1 MSYGIRFALFQ
12 GGFFM
17 TTGID
22 KSINLLEKML
32 NVSATK
38 HKVIANNIA
47 NINTPG
53 YKKLEVSFAEQL
65 EKIIK
70 DTSTNKFD
78 AFQPKIVVS
87 KEDTNGTVR
96 NDGNNVDMD
105 KEVSAL
111 MKNTLSYS
119 VYTQLLAKKM
129 ELVKSAI
136 ENSRV

>member
-1 MSYGIRFALFQ
+1 MI
-12 GGFFM
+12 
-17 TTGID
+17 TDVD

-32 NVSATK
+32 DVSAIK

-53 YKKLEVSFAEQL
+53 YKKMEISFSDQL
-65 EKIIK
+65 DKAIK
-70 DTSTNKFD
+70 DTAMNKFD
-78 AFQPKIVVS
+78 TIQPKIIIAEND
-87 KEDTNGTVR
+87 KNETIR

-105 KEVSAL
+105 KEISAL
-111 MKNTLSYS
+111 MKNTSAYNIYS
-119 VYTQLLAKKM
+119 QLLAKKM

>member
-1 MSYGIRFALFQ
+1 MI
-12 GGFFM
+12 
-17 TTGID
+17 TGID

-32 NVSATK
+32 DVSATK

-53 YKKLEVSFAEQL
+53 YKKMEVSFAEQL
-65 EKIIK
+65 EKVIK
-70 DTSTNKFD
+70 DTSANKFD
-78 AFQPKIVVS
+78 ALQPKIVVS
-87 KEDTNGTVR
+87 KEDTNGAVR

-111 MKNTLSYS
+111 MKNTLSYN

>member
-1 MSYGIRFALFQ
+1 MI
-12 GGFFM
+12 
-17 TTGID
+17 TGID
-22 KSINLLEKML
+22 KSINLLEIML
-32 NVSATK
+32 DVSATK

-53 YKKLEVSFAEQL
+53 YKKMEVSFAEQL
-65 EKIIK
+65 EKVIK
-70 DTSTNKFD
+70 DTSVSKFD

-87 KEDTNGTVR
+87 KEGTNVAIR

-111 MKNTLSYS
+111 MKNTLSYN

>member
-1 MSYGIRFALFQ
+1 MI
-12 GGFFM
+12 
-17 TTGID
+17 TGID
-22 KSINLLEKML
+22 KSINMLEKML

-65 EKIIK
+65 EKVIK
-70 DTSTNKFD
+70 DTSANKFD
-78 AFQPKIVVS
+78 TFQPKIVVS
-87 KEDTNGTVR
+87 KDDTNGTVR

>member
-1 MSYGIRFALFQ
+1 MI
-12 GGFFM
+12 
-17 TTGID
+17 TDVD

-32 NVSATK
+32 DVSAIK

-53 YKKLEVSFAEQL
+53 YKKMEISFSDQL
-65 EKIIK
+65 DKAIK
-70 DTSTNKFD
+70 DTSMNKFD
-78 AFQPKIVVS
+78 TIQPKIIIAEND
-87 KEDTNGTVR
+87 KNETVR

-105 KEVSAL
+105 KEISAL
-111 MKNTLSYS
+111 MKNTSSYNIYS
-119 VYTQLLAKKM
+119 QLLAKKM

>member
-1 MSYGIRFALFQ
+1 MI
-12 GGFFM
+12 
-17 TTGID
+17 TGID
-22 KSINLLEKML
+22 KSMNLLEKML
-32 NVSATK
+32 DVSATK

-53 YKKLEVSFAEQL
+53 YKKMEVSFAEQL
-65 EKIIK
+65 EKVIK
-70 DTSTNKFD
+70 DTSASKFD

-87 KEDTNGTVR
+87 KEDTNVAVR

-111 MKNTLSYS
+111 MKNTLSYN
-119 VYTQLLAKKM
+119 VYTQLLSKKM
-129 ELVKSAI
+129 DLVKSAI

>member
-1 MSYGIRFALFQ
+1 MI
-12 GGFFM
+12 
-17 TTGID
+17 TGID

-65 EKIIK
+65 EKVIK